1 MADKLEAHTAPMVK
15 DMPMLEGFSVTPIYV
30 LVRFNKWDDILR
42 LPNASTD
49 MRSVRLLGRLS
60 LAHARRH
67 RARMMLLGAG
77 VMVGVASVTA
87 VLALS
92 RSVIDTFAATLV
104 HGAGAAQLQVS
115 NGTAGLDRDL
125 VDVIAR
131 LPGVA
136 ATGAT
141 VEHHVVLPAANRR
154 ITIFG
159 AELGRDEAYREA
171 QIGRDVPDIH
181 DVLTFLACLRWMPEL
196 AVLCVLV

>member
-1 MADKLEAHTAPMVK
+1 
-15 DMPMLEGFSVTPIYV
+15 
-30 LVRFNKWDDILR
+30 
-42 LPNASTD
+42 
-49 MRSVRLLGRLS
+49 
-60 LAHARRH
+60 
-67 RARMMLLGAG
+67 MMLLGAG

-159 AELGRDEAYREA
+159 AELSVIDETARLDRCTDPDPGTDGFRDRAGPSLSRGTGRR
-171 QIGRDVPDIH
+171 R
-181 DVLTFLACLRWMPEL
+181 
-196 AVLCVLV
+196 